1 MTCIVETYAPKLRDQ
16 WLTLKPFDDVITS
29 YSAGPQ
35 PQCKH
40 DSMDELQHIDMD
52 FSTWKNG
59 EIIVLCIWII
69 RENGVFLLTD
79 DGEHPSSMDQL
90 WSYLRQLSRPAWS
103 FCS

>member
-35 PQCKH
+35 PQCKR
-40 DSMDELQHIDMD
+40 DSMDEPQHIDMD
-52 FSTWKNG
+52 FSTWKDG
-59 EIIVLCIWII
+59 EIIILCIWII
-69 RENGVFLLTD
+69 REDGVFLLTD

-90 WSYLRQLSRPAWS
+90 WGYLRQLPRPAWS